1 MKKLMKYPK
10 LGLLNFEGDVLV
22 AHKRQNLFVI
32 TDQWKEVVAIIL
44 DNELRDFIEGRTTI
58 FDSRNKEWNFS
69 KEHANAKPRPEVLKE
84 FLGEPLHQ
92 II

>member
-1 MKKLMKYPK
+1 MKQFLKYPK

-22 AHKRQNLFVI
+22 AHKRMNLFVI
-32 TDQWKEVVAIIL
+32 TDQWKEVVAIL
-44 DNELRDFIEGRTTI
+44 VDNELRDFIEGRTTI
-58 FDSRNKEWNFS
+58 FDSHNKEWNFDN
-69 KEHANAKPRPEVLKE
+69 EHENAKPKPEKLKE